1 MTPPH
6 ISEAYEAFKYWM
18 PLGSGFYLV
27 IRAYRSAGTKLTE
40 WADKLL
46 NNHLHH
52 IQEATQNTVMI
63 LRDMRE
69 DSLEV
74 AAQVE
79 EVKQNL
85 SSCQVPVHGGKA
97 VSVVNMETL
106 GEIRAELANH
116 IKVDE
121 EIQAKI
127 LLSLDEIKA
136 VDSDEETC
144 THG

>member
-6 ISEAYEAFKYWM
+6 INEAYEAFKYWA

-27 IRAYRSAGTKLTE
+27 IRAYRSAGARLTE

-52 IQEATQNTVMI
+52 IQEATQNTVVI
-63 LRDMRE
+63 LRGMRE

-85 SSCQVPVHGGKA
+85 SSCQVPVNGGRA
-97 VSVVNMETL
+97 VSVVNMEML
-106 GEIRAELANH
+106 GKLSEDLVEHQR
-116 IKVDE
+116 KDE
-121 EIQAKI
+121 EIQGKI
-127 LLSLDEIKA
+127 LKSLDDLMAIGGENGLE
-136 VDSDEETC
+136 D
-144 THG
+144 